1 MRHQWKFLIQEGFRN
16 VGADRTL
23 SVSSVITLGVCG
35 VVLSFLLIG
44 LSLMKAVDERYTRS
58 AGPLRIFVSS
68 GHERAAQLGELEES
82 LHALDAFDSV
92 VFVDKAE
99 ALEEFRRDFGEEMT
113 RALDVNPLPHS
124 YRAYPKGDT
133 TGAPLT
139 GAAMKALREDLLA
152 LPQVEEVAGNFA
164 QLAWLDRWRAPLQSG
179 SIILLAVIAAALA
192 LVVHNAIKLSL
203 YARRNLVENMKYC
216 GASGFFILA
225 PFALEALLLGFF
237 GGALAALAL
246 LGQVR
251 LGALLIPTL
260 PEWIPVAKLCLYL
273 IGGIMGIAVLSSV
286 TTVKAFLRG
295 KLG

>member
-1 MRHQWKFLIQEGFRN
+1 MRNQWKFLVQEGFRN
-16 VGADRTL
+16 LGADRTL

-35 VVLSFLLIG
+35 VVLSFLLIA

-58 AGPLRIFVSS
+58 AGPLRLFVLPS
-68 GHERAAQLGELEES
+68 HERPAQLRDLEES
-82 LHALDAFDSV
+82 LKALDAFDSM

-99 ALEEFRRDFGEEMT
+99 ALQEFRRDFGEEMT
-113 RALDVNPLPHS
+113 RSLDVNPLPHS
-124 YRAYPKGDT
+124 YRLYPKVDE
-133 TGAPLT
+133 TGVPLS
-139 GAAMKALREDLLA
+139 GKALKELRDDLMR

-164 QLAWLDRWRAPLQSG
+164 QLAWLDRWRAPLQTG
-179 SIILLAVIAAALA
+179 SVILLAVLVAALA

-216 GASGFFILA
+216 GASGFFIMA
-225 PFALEALLLGFF
+225 PFALEALLLGFL
-237 GGALAALAL
+237 GGGLAALAL

-260 PEWIPVAKLCLYL
+260 PDWIPVARLCLYL
-273 IGGIMGIAVLSSV
+273 VGGTMGIALLSSV
-286 TTVKAFLRG
+286 STVRAFLRG

>member
-1 MRHQWKFLIQEGFRN
+1 MRNQWKFLVQEGFRN
-16 VGADRTL
+16 LGADRTL

-35 VVLSFLLIG
+35 VVLSFLLIT
-44 LSLMKAVDERYTRS
+44 LSLMRALDERYTRS
-58 AGPLRIFVSS
+58 AGPLRVFVLP
-68 GHERAAQLGELEES
+68 GHEKPAQLRDLEES

-92 VFVDKAE
+92 VFVDKAD
-99 ALEEFRRDFGEEMT
+99 ALKEFRRDFGDEMT

-124 YRAYPKGDT
+124 YRVYPKAGE
-133 TGAPLT
+133 TGAPLSGT
-139 GAAMKALREDLLA
+139 ALKDLREELMS

-179 SIILLAVIAAALA
+179 SMILLAVLITALA

-225 PFALEALLLGFF
+225 PFALEALLLGFL
-237 GGALAALAL
+237 GGGLAAVAL
-246 LGQVR
+246 VGQVR

-260 PEWIPVAKLCLYL
+260 PEWIPVARLCGYL
-273 IGGIMGIAVLSSV
+273 IGGTMAIALVSSV
-286 TTVKAFLRG
+286 STVKAFLRG